1 MNIDLS
7 VTFFSLNHKVCKLGM
22 KSIFFLL
29 KDRLNIFL
37 LILVLARKVR
47 SPFFLRFLHALNWCI
62 LQAVKLLLK
71 PILFHRNIILLLL
84 VWVQTR
90 IKSLWG
96 YCVLSTEYIFQMHP
110 LQWSWKNIYHET
122 LNKKDTQICLLQD
135 HGTWVYLQGGVP
147 TWERKYIVQK
157 PMFSIC
163 SHMV

>member
-7 VTFFSLNHKVCKLGM
+7 VTFFSTNHKVCKLGM
-22 KSIFFLL
+22 NSIFFLL

-37 LILVLARKVR
+37 LILMQAKKDSHFSSYFSVHLIDV
-47 SPFFLRFLHALNWCI
+47 FY
-62 LQAVKLLLK
+62 QAVKLLLK
-71 PILFHRNIILLLL
+71 SILFHRNIILLLL
-84 VWVQTR
+84 VWVDKW